1 VLFDPRLIFALIWL
15 TQVAGHV
22 FLTDVFNPIGST
34 TWLAVYVAVASFLC
48 GAQSVV
54 LLKGSGLVA
63 ASADNDDRDS
73 GFAAWVSRIAP
84 YALIGFSVIVVFT
97 FSTMLGRLG
106 LAGLQPGSYELLREA
121 LIYDFKDQRTT
132 AVLIKV
138 FFAVVGVAIFF
149 LCYSRTLP
157 RIYRAAFFLLGLG
170 AALMTTG
177 RLALLLLFLA
187 ASYIM
192 YSLKVIQWRGVV
204 VSFATFIVVF
214 LAVAVVF
221 KKGGENSTVFGQL
234 IWNIQVYLL
243 GSLSLFDFFVTNH
256 EPIISGGTLLPNFI
270 RTFLSH
276 FGGEIPL
283 KPAVYPFV
291 ANPLVSNV
299 YTAIF
304 PVFHDVGFAGVT
316 AFFSGLGVLHQ
327 LLFYK
332 QQGGQPLYRYL
343 YALSLYPLIMT
354 IFEEAYLSS
363 LGFWL
368 TLLIVPVF
376 FRSAYYVHSL
386 LYKYVR
392 LVSHRVDLNI

>member
-1 VLFDPRLIFALIWL
+1 MLFDPRFIFTLIWL

-22 FLTDVFNPIGST
+22 FLTGVFNPIAST

-48 GAQSVV
+48 GAQSVT
-54 LLKGSGLVA
+54 LLKGANFLEV
-63 ASADNDDRDS
+63 SAGSDGRDAD
-73 GFAAWVSRIAP
+73 FAAWVSCIAP
-84 YALIGFSVIVVFT
+84 YVLIGCGVIVVLT
-97 FSTMLGRLG
+97 FSLLLSRLG
-106 LAGLQPGSYELLREA
+106 LAYLQPGSYELLREA

-132 AVLIKV
+132 AALIKI

-149 LCYSRTLP
+149 LCYSQSFP
-157 RIYRAAFFLLGLG
+157 RIYRVGFFFLGLG

-187 ASYIM
+187 VSYIM
-192 YSLKVIQWRGVV
+192 YSQKVIQWRGVV
-204 VSFATFIVVF
+204 VSFAVFIVLF
-214 LAVAVVF
+214 LTIAIIF
-221 KKGGENSTVFGQL
+221 KKGGENSTVLGQL

-256 EPIISGGTLLPNFI
+256 EPIISGGTLLPNFM
-270 RTFLSH
+270 RTFLSC
-276 FGGEIPL
+276 FFGEIPL

-304 PVFHDVGFAGVT
+304 PVFHDMGFAGVT
-316 AFFSGLGVLHQ
+316 VFFSGLGVLHQ

-332 QQGGQPLYRYL
+332 QQGGQPLFRYL
-343 YALSLYPLIMT
+343 YALSLYPLVMT

-368 TLLIVPVF
+368 TLLIVPVI
-376 FRSAYYVHSL
+376 FRLAYRIYSL